1 MALTGSRAV
10 ETLVGYRGNAP
21 ALRRSADP
29 RVFRESSGFSKQHML
44 LQRKRHNFHFK
55 ASCNGTGAFALLHIV
70 NRDKGLAFGC
80 SAGCFSNRGIRERRV
95 REYGLRPGAGVSP
108 LYPTRASAALYPV
121 RAIGP

>member
-21 ALRRSADP
+21 AVRRSADP

-80 SAGCFSNRGIRERRV
+80 SAGCFSN
-95 REYGLRPGAGVSP
+95 P
-108 LYPTRASAALYPV
+108 LDSRKARASLRCGAEASGGEGLTH
-121 RAIGP
+121 